1 MSKRANYV
9 TVVAMFFNLCNI
21 KNIFQYNF
29 SEKCQII
36 FSIVIIIT
44 CVFNLISA
52 PLVVPCVV
60 DDWSDVLS
68 TSLTVVQ
75 SRVVAVASFLSRA
88 IVLYNVYF
96 NKYQKYKTTLE
107 SSNIYSPMTAA
118 AWSQYKLY
126 SLVTASLCLIFML
139 PTNFVKLYSMY
150 YKHLDGSL
158 LVVHFFFFY
167 LQNFSMYLIENDFAN
182 RCFVV
187 YLTFR
192 NINDDLNRMKTEHID
207 RDRFP
212 FFGKDE
218 GDPWSNAAPSST
230 SRVVVYDKDFYCPR
244 DKAHPLTNIVEILKI
259 RHWLTR
265 EAVVDINYLFGN
277 HLGLS
282 ILSLGVLVLLDVY
295 TGVFHSFANNR
306 VDKKIFRS
314 TLLFFRVLQY
324 SYRFCVITI
333 LSNVTAK
340 EAVNAK
346 TLITDINNRYLDT
359 STQEELQLFYTQ
371 ISSRCIEFTA
381 CDLFTLNTRL
391 ITSAIAAGATYLVI
405 LVQFHS
411 GKN

>member
-1 MSKRANYV
+1 MPLWLRC
-9 TVVAMFFNLCNI
+9 FPCNK
-21 KNIFQYNF
+21 KNIFQYHF
-29 SEKCQII
+29 SDKCQII

-52 PLVVPCVV
+52 PLVEQCMV

-68 TSLTVVQ
+68 TLLTVLQ
-75 SRVVAVASFLSRA
+75 SRVVAIASVISRG
-88 IVLYNVYF
+88 IVLYNAYF
-96 NKYQKYKTTLE
+96 NKYQKYRTTLE
-107 SSNIYSPMTAA
+107 SFSIYSPMTAA
-118 AWSQYKLY
+118 VWSRYKLY
-126 SLVTASLCLIFML
+126 SVVTVSLCLTFML
-139 PTNFVKLYSMY
+139 PTNFVKLYNMY
-150 YKHLDGSL
+150 YKHPDGSL
-158 LVVHFFFFY
+158 LVTHFFFFY

-187 YLTFR
+187 YATFR
-192 NINDDLNRMKTEHID
+192 DINDDLNRLKTEHID
-207 RDRFP
+207 LCRFP
-212 FFGKDE
+212 FLGKAAD
-218 GDPWSNAAPSST
+218 DPWSNAAPSST

-244 DKAHPLTNIVEILKI
+244 DKANPLTNIVEILKI

-282 ILSLGVLVLLDVY
+282 ILSLSVLVLLDVY
-295 TGVFHSFANNR
+295 TGAFHSFANDR

-314 TLLFFRVLQY
+314 MLLFFACVLQY

-333 LSNVTAK
+333 LSNVTTNQ
-340 EAVNAK
+340 AVNAK

-359 STQEELQLFYTQ
+359 STQEELQLFYAQ

>member
-1 MSKRANYV
+1 M
-9 TVVAMFFNLCNI
+9 
-21 KNIFQYNF
+21 
-29 SEKCQII
+29 
-36 FSIVIIIT
+36 
-44 CVFNLISA
+44 
-52 PLVVPCVV
+52 V

-68 TSLTVVQ
+68 TSLTVLQ
-75 SRVVAVASFLSRA
+75 SRVVAIASVISRG
-88 IVLYNVYF
+88 IVLYNAYF
-96 NKYQKYKTTLE
+96 NKYQKYRTTLE
-107 SSNIYSPMTAA
+107 SFSIYSPMTAA
-118 AWSQYKLY
+118 VSSRYKLY
-126 SLVTASLCLIFML
+126 SVVTVSLCLTFML
-139 PTNFVKLYSMY
+139 PTNFVKLYNMY
-150 YKHLDGSL
+150 YKQTDGSL
-158 LVVHFFFFY
+158 LVTHFFFFY

-187 YLTFR
+187 YATFR
-192 NINDDLNRMKTEHID
+192 DINDDLNRLKTEHID
-207 RDRFP
+207 LGRFP
-212 FFGKDE
+212 FLRKAAD
-218 GDPWSNAAPSST
+218 DPWSNAAPS

-244 DKAHPLTNIVEILKI
+244 DKANPLTNIVEILKF

-282 ILSLGVLVLLDVY
+282 ILSLSVLVLLDVY
-295 TGVFHSFANNR
+295 TGAFHSFANDR

-314 TLLFFRVLQY
+314 MLLFFACVLQY

-333 LSNVTAK
+333 LSNVTTNQ
-340 EAVNAK
+340 AVNAK
-346 TLITDINNRYLDT
+346 TLITNINNRYLDT
-359 STQEELQLFYTQ
+359 STQEELQLFYAQ